1 MSKKTI
7 GILMP
12 GDMGHGC
19 GKVFLDN
26 NLAVISALDGRSNRT
41 KKLSESAG
49 IENVGS
55 IKNIVN
61 YSDIILSILPPEAA
75 LEQAEQVNK
84 VILENKKIKV
94 GILKELMQEGVSNES
109 QNEVNKV
116 VNLLKE
122 KGHDVT
128 EISLPLT
135 EMALSVYYLIAPAEC
150 SANLSRFDGV
160 RYGIRE
166 DASTSYE
173 MMNKTRSVGFG
184 EEVKKRILLG
194 TYALSAGYFDE
205 YYGRAL
211 KVRSKIITDFKTAF
225 DKVDFILSPTTPTP
239 AFGFGEKTKNP
250 LEMYLSDL
258 CTIPANLAGL
268 PAISIPTGLSEN
280 NLPLSVQIMGK
291 PCSDYSLIDFAESIE
306 EMVEFNYSPNLLK
319 ENNES

>member
-1 MSKKTI
+1 MIAFASSLDQIGPITNTVDDTRIIFNEIQGYDSKDATSI
-7 GILMP
+7 TP
-12 GDMGHGC
+12 EY
-19 GKVFLDN
+19 
-26 NLAVISALDGRSNRT
+26 T
-41 KKLSESAG
+41 K
-49 IENVGS
+49 
-55 IKNIVN
+55 
-61 YSDIILSILPPEAA
+61 
-75 LEQAEQVNK
+75 
-84 VILENKKIKV
+84 LENKKIKV

-116 VNLLKE
+116 VNLLRE

-306 EMVEFNYSPNLLK
+306 EMVEFNSSPNLLK
-319 ENNES
+319 ENSES